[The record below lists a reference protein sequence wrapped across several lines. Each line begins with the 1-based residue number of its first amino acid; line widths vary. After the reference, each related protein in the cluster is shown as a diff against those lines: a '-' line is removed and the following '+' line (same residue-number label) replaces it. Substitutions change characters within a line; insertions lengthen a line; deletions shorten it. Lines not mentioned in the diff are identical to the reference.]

1 MLSEMRNHSGGPNWR
16 MRLLA
21 VVLALLLAAP
31 LTTLVVQ
38 AAVRALDLAL

>member
-1 MLSEMRNHSGGPNWR
+1 MRDRSGGPNWR

-31 LTTLVVQ
+31 LTALAWQ
-38 AAVRALDLAL
+38 ALTGALGLAI